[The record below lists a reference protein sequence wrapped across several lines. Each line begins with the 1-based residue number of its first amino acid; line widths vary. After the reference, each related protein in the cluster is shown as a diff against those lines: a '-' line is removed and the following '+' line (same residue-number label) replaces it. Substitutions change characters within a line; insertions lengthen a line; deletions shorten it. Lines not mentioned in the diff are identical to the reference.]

1 MTLLDQ
7 MARGKCVI
15 ASRVSSLTDYAVD
28 GDTVVFYEPENVEDC
43 KEKFEKM
50 LNNPK
55 KEYEIGVRS
64 KNQINRFQK
73 KWQKNRRFS

>member
-1 MTLLDQ
+1 MRPSVNRKKLFLWIMTLLDQ

-55 KEYEIGVRS
+55 KRIRNWS
-64 KNQINRFQK
+64 KI
-73 KWQKNRRFS
+73 